1 MKGFPEHCPTMKRSV
16 LCLPPLYVA
25 SSVSSPQTGQPAA
38 GHGPGISFFLSAV
51 ESVRQQ
57 LWWMG
62 SQSP

>member
-1 MKGFPEHCPTMKRSV
+1 MKGFPELCPRMKRSIP
-16 LCLPPLYVA
+16 CLPPLYVA
-25 SSVSSPQTGQPAA
+25 SSVSSPQMGQRAV
-38 GHGPGISFFLSAV
+38 GHGPGISFVLSAV